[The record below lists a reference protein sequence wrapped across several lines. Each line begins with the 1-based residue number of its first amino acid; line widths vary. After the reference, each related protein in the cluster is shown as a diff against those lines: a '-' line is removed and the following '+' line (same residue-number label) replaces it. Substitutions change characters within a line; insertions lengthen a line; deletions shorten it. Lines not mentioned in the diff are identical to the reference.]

1 MPRFEIRSGEAA
13 HEVDAANWMAALGE
27 GLGHFGLSQESLSKV
42 ICDLDEAGLITVKDP
57 ESGEASGRGPL
68 PRRRPERWGCR

>member
-1 MPRFEIRSGEAA
+1 MPRFEIRSGDAA

-27 GLGHFGLSQESLSKV
+27 GLGQFGLSQESLSKV

-57 ESGEASGRGPL
+57 ESGQVFTIQELSL
-68 PRRRPERWGCR
+68 IHI